1 LWSVPQPKSGPP
13 GWPPTTRPTGRY
25 WQRAVA
31 PAPGAVAWGGGDIG
45 NSIRNPNFNGRGGGR
60 GFGNDRGFGF
70 GRSSRGGGNGRP
82 NNGNGSGRDGNTS
95 KFNIIHPQSNS
106 EAAGSAALLKESGRK
121 AVNNDPELL
130 GAVGP
135 DIEKNPNST
144 NNKTV
149 TGKDNVTV
157 SFLESTKLNEL
168 AEKSILSSKQE
179 FVSKNPTFAAKL
191 ANQLAESR
199 VLYLFSSHEERLEL
213 SETQFNTVMGALEV
227 QAIESAIKKEP
238 APKIKWCRYSKFG
251 DTGYL
256 GCQSVEDAKLIMAGV
271 LKVVVEGIKFRAWA
285 KDELES
291 RHLASIDISIHQSNL
306 GAPMVMKG
314 FMAANTL
321 QGKAT
326 KVRIVKVGGWCKVTR
341 ALYDTLKFFA
351 DDQLYEQLN
360 ERKNGDK
367 GRRLYLIVGTGE
379 RQVHLSQ

>member
-1 LWSVPQPKSGPP
+1 
-13 GWPPTTRPTGRY
+13 
-25 WQRAVA
+25 
-31 PAPGAVAWGGGDIG
+31 
-45 NSIRNPNFNGRGGGR
+45 
-60 GFGNDRGFGF
+60 
-70 GRSSRGGGNGRP
+70 
-82 NNGNGSGRDGNTS
+82 
-95 KFNIIHPQSNS
+95 
-106 EAAGSAALLKESGRK
+106 
-121 AVNNDPELL
+121 
-130 GAVGP
+130 
-135 DIEKNPNST
+135 
-144 NNKTV
+144 
-149 TGKDNVTV
+149 V
-157 SFLESTKLNEL
+157 SFLESTKLKEL

-179 FVSKNPTFAAKL
+179 FVTKNPTFAAKL

-213 SETQFNTVMGALEV
+213 SETQFNAVMGALEV
-227 QAIESAIKKEP
+227 QAIESAVEKEP

-271 LKVVVEGIKFRAWA
+271 LKVEVNGIKFRAWA
-285 KDELES
+285 KEELES
-291 RHLASIDISIHQSNL
+291 RHLVSIDISIHQSNL

-379 RQVHLSQ
+379 RQVHLSQQPGVAIDLEKTAAEIEAIKISEAEAEAEEESDMDIPLPLNDELEPPVEPQWLPNGNPNPKFVRASTE